1 MRASDFD
8 LLIVPRLGGGD
19 DDWSSRWR
27 AKLTTARFVHPAN
40 RRELRREAWIAPVTD
55 AVREAK
61 RPILLV
67 GHGLGAAAIAGA
79 AHALAGADVRG
90 AFLVVPPDD
99 GALARLASKDWTPV
113 RTALPWPTIVIAS
126 LNDSDGAY
134 DLVAALASDWGA
146 ELIDAGFA
154 GSLDA
159 TSGHGPWPEGL
170 MRLAGFIKR
179 MGERQAANR
188 SN

>member
-1 MRASDFD
+1 
-8 LLIVPRLGGGD
+8 LLDIE
-19 DDWSSRWR
+19 S
-27 AKLTTARFVHPAN
+27 F
-40 RRELRREAWIAPVTD
+40 
-55 AVREAK
+55 
-61 RPILLV
+61 
-67 GHGLGAAAIAGA
+67 
-79 AHALAGADVRG
+79 
-90 AFLVVPPDD
+90 
-99 GALARLASKDWTPV
+99 RLASKDWTPV

-126 LNDSDGAY
+126 RNDCDGAY

-159 TSGHGPWPEGL
+159 ASGHGLWPEGL